1 MRAEVAWALQ
11 LAAPPV
17 ATRRSCEVL
26 APVLR
31 LPVMV
36 LVLVVPEA
44 MTRRPMPGSHGQPP
58 LRSRVPH
65 PATHTLPPDP
75 HTVGMPQRVRQRRR
89 RRCRRT
95 SARLAPRMQPTGT
108 PRCSNAPTVSAAV
121 DRRRASRGKYKTILC
136 NSSNRSIGRGRENP
150 HRFCLRFA
158 AFFRSCWRYS

>member
-1 MRAEVAWALQ
+1 MYVCVCVCMRAEVAWGLQ
-11 LAAPPV
+11 LAAQPV

-95 SARLAPRMQPTGT
+95 SARQAPRMQPTGT
-108 PRCSNAPTVSAAV
+108 PLCNNAPTVSAAV
-121 DRRRASRGKYKTILC
+121 DRRRATR
-136 NSSNRSIGRGRENP
+136 RSEPWQIQNNTV
-150 HRFCLRFA
+150 
-158 AFFRSCWRYS
+158 